1 MLISQLTESPI
12 KVRPFE
18 GWGGGQV
25 GGVVVEADNEDEVE
39 NELEEVEV
47 EEIEVEVEVKFE
59 EIEVKFEEIEVEAED
74 KIKVEVKQN

>member
-12 KVRPFE
+12 KVRPFG
-18 GWGGGQV
+18 GWGQV

-47 EEIEVEVEVKFE
+47 EEIEVKVEVKFE
-59 EIEVKFEEIEVEAED
+59 EI
-74 KIKVEVKQN
+74 